1 MLEKMPKSL
10 YEFMKIV
17 EAYQKN
23 EKRIKQIKNLVGKN
37 ECLEMQQQMVEMMK
51 KILFLTRIQILNPL
65 RFLQFLKTYFYFDG
79 NLHNFTND
87 EIKEYYEIIQKFT
100 QFDRQEEIE
109 KRDYYEQVACNP
121 LFKEILGTLDVEEK
135 KELEMRLEQEL
146 VLTKPYPD
154 IYNFTRIVN
163 DWQRK
168 LDALK
173 ENGSIH
179 EVEYQKY
186 VLEINYVADYYS
198 SIIMG
203 HQQTLERKKVK
214 N

>member
-121 LFKEILGTLDVEEK
+121 LFKQILGTLDDEEK
-135 KELEMRLEQEL
+135 KELETYLEQEL
-146 VLTKPYPD
+146 ALTKPYPD
-154 IYNFTRIVN
+154 IYTFTRIVN

-168 LDALK
+168 LDTLK
-173 ENGSIH
+173 ENGTIN
-179 EVEYQKY
+179 EIEYQKY
-186 VLEINYVADYYS
+186 VLEINYVADYFS
-198 SIIMG
+198 SMIMG
-203 HQQTLERKKVK
+203 HQQTLERKV
-214 N
+214 